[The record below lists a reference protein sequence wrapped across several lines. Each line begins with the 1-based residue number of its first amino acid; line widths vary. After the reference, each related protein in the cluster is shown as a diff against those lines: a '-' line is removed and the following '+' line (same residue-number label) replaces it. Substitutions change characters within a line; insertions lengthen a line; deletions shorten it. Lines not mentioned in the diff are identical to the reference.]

1 MIYHSIIPWRNYGI
15 SSTYDFFKQAAELIT
30 SKPLVEQIEIAEL
43 VNRPGIQGNRPGI
56 QGPAEFIGP
65 SLPPTD
71 DITIEMIEDD
81 PGLSPGQQL
90 IADAG
95 KDVFGQLLINMGVYL
110 LNPASP
116 TDANPVMV
124 GPQDEIVGVIAIGLG
139 TLIKWV

>member
-15 SSTYDFFKQAAELIT
+15 SSTYDFFKQAAELIA

-43 VNRPGIQGNRPGI
+43 VNRPGI

-71 DITIEMIEDD
+71 DITIKMIEDD
-81 PGLSPGQQL
+81 PGLTPGQRL
-90 IADAG
+90 IAEAG
-95 KDVFGQLLINMGVYL
+95 KDAFGQLLVNMGVYL

>member
-1 MIYHSIIPWRNYGI
+1 MRYHSIIPWRNYGI
-15 SSTYDFFKQAAELIT
+15 SSTYDFSRQASEIIA
-30 SKPLVEQIEIAEL
+30 SKPLVEQIEISEL
-43 VNRPGIQGNRPGI
+43 VNRPGI

-110 LNPASP
+110 INPISP
-116 TDANPVMV
+116 SDANPAMA
-124 GPQDEIVGVIAIGLG
+124 GPQDEIVGFMAIALG
-139 TLIKWV
+139 TFIKWI